1 MLLLLFND
9 YNSETKTDPAVQE
22 PVKGSRETLLIFN
35 QLCVIALCA
44 VERLPD
50 SLTAGSGTV
59 AKPNTVHTAMTHSWF
74 NIKFPFIFIVFCG
87 DQQ

>member
-35 QLCVIALCA
+35 QLCVIAVCA
-44 VERLPD
+44 D
-50 SLTAGSGTV
+50 
-59 AKPNTVHTAMTHSWF
+59 
-74 NIKFPFIFIVFCG
+74 
-87 DQQ
+87 